1 MCSCN
6 LPQLYFLLS
15 RHPQF
20 TLEDTDEF
28 WHVYVCGSVSARQ
41 HFTSTWQCCITC
53 LPKTHLRIFLWE
65 TPLHQK
71 MEQHFRCLEEAKVTL
86 PCNSD
91 TVLLMLCWKKMARK
105 MNGFLFTLTLP
116 VEFWQHLRG
125 TWQSHHEHK
134 IFISCTD
141 WEMTAEILTGK
152 DSMDLTSIESFHYCK
167 VLPIMAI

>member
-71 MEQHFRCLEEAKVTL
+71 MEQHFRCLEEASNAPLQLWYSTADPLLKEIGKKNERLSIYT
-86 PCNSD
+86 D
-91 TVLLMLCWKKMARK
+91 TPSGVLITFEGNLTIISWTENLHFMHWLRDDCWNPYRKKYCGILMLSDGGRTSLVL
-105 MNGFLFTLTLP
+105 FL
-116 VEFWQHLRG
+116 
-125 TWQSHHEHK
+125 
-134 IFISCTD
+134 
-141 WEMTAEILTGK
+141 
-152 DSMDLTSIESFHYCK
+152 
-167 VLPIMAI
+167 